1 MTKPKLTNRPDAR
14 PARFFDRRATRAAER
29 GDADTFEFVV
39 GVLPIAMMLA
49 LIGAVTII
57 RPAQLPVWIAARECA
72 RMASA
77 TLSESIAVDQ
87 GTRAAVNSLQNNPL
101 AGVAIGNGNVFV
113 DYNPNNL
120 GDPRGETVTCRVN
133 YTLELGT
140 LPLVGGLFGAV
151 PLDASV
157 TMIIEPL
164 KSDWTPRP

>member
-1 MTKPKLTNRPDAR
+1 MTKPKLTHRPDTR
-14 PARFFDRRATRAAER
+14 PARFFGRKAARAAER

-77 TLSESIAVDQ
+77 TLNESIAVDQ
-87 GTRAAVNSLQNNPL
+87 GTRAAVNSLVNNPL
-101 AGVAIGNGNVFV
+101 AGVTIGNGNVFV

-120 GDPRGETVTCRVN
+120 SDPRGETVTCRVN

-140 LPLVGGLFGAV
+140 LPLVGGLFGSV